1 MSGAVLLQVAGLTK
15 RFGGFVALDDVA
27 LHLNAGERLGL
38 IGPNGSGKTTLI
50 NCISGALLNEDGRIE
65 FEGRDITRMP
75 PHRRARLGVAR
86 TFQIPKPFRS
96 MSVLENLQVPLEYAA
111 RSRAEHGRTTDEA
124 MAMLELIRLQHHAA
138 SSAGRLTQ
146 VDMRKLELA
155 RALAAKPRLLVSD
168 EAMAGLSS
176 SEVDEILE
184 ALLALNRRGVAVIMI
199 EHVMRA
205 VMKFSERL
213 VVLVAGRK
221 IADGDPQSVAAD
233 AEVVKAYLGE

>member
-1 MSGAVLLQVAGLTK
+1 VSAPVLQVSGLSK
-15 RFGGFVALDDVA
+15 RFGGFVALDNVEV
-27 LHLNAGERLGL
+27 HVGAGERLGL

-50 NCISGALLNEDGRIE
+50 NCISGALYNDAGTIT

-75 PHRRARLGVAR
+75 AHQRARIGVAR
-86 TFQIPKPFRS
+86 SFQIPKPFRS
-96 MSVLENLQVPLEYAA
+96 MSVLENLRVPLEYAA
-111 RSRAEHGRTTDEA
+111 WSRAEHRHITDEA
-124 MAMLELIRLQHHAA
+124 MALLESIGLKHCAQQN
-138 SSAGRLTQ
+138 SAGLTQ

-184 ALLALNRRGVAVIMI
+184 ILLALNGRGVAVIMI

-205 VMKFSERL
+205 VMRFSQRV
-213 VVLVAGRK
+213 VVLDAGQK
-221 IADGDPQSVAAD
+221 IAEGTPDEIVRNPDV
-233 AEVVKAYLGE
+233 ERAYLGE